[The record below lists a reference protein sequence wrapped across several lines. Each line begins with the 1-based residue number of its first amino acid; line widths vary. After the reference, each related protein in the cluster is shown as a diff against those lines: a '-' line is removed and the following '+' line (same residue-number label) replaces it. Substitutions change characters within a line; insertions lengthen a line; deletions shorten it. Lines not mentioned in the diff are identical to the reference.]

1 MQDFENL
8 KVGHKANALA
18 VQVRKATF
26 KFPRS
31 GYASL
36 KAQTTDAAESIV
48 INIAE
53 GCGASTPKEFARYL
67 DISIKSTTELE
78 EELRLARD
86 YEILRVPDW
95 EGLKKDTVEV
105 RKMLCG
111 LRRRVLGDDSDN
123 S

>member
-1 MQDFENL
+1 MQDFDNL
-8 KVGHKANALA
+8 HVGHKANALA
-18 VQVRKATF
+18 VKVRKATY

-36 KAQTTDAAESIV
+36 KAQMTDAAESVV

-53 GCGASTPKEFARYL
+53 GCGASTQKEFARYL
-67 DISIKSTTELE
+67 DISIKSSTELE

-86 YEILRVPDW
+86 YEILQHRDW
-95 EGLKKDTVEV
+95 ESLKKDTVEV

-111 LRRRVLGDDSDN
+111 LRRRVLGDDSEN